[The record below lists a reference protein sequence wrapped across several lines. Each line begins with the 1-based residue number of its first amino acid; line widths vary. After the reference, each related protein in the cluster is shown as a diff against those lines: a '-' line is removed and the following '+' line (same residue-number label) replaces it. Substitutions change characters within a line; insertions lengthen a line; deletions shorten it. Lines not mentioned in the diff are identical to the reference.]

1 MAACVGT
8 AGTVDWAGAVDA
20 VGAVGATGALDV
32 TVVAG
37 AVDALGAAG
46 VAAES
51 VARDAVRAGLELT
64 SAAFLSVSFPL
75 QFATTRPVASA
86 VAPTS
91 ASARLVIFQ
100 GFFQLS
106 FNISTA
112 LL

>member
-8 AGTVDWAGAVDA
+8 AGAVDWAGAVDA
-20 VGAVGATGALDV
+20 VGAVDV
-32 TVVAG
+32 AVVVG

-51 VARDAVRAGLELT
+51 VARDAVRAELELT

-75 QFATTRPVASA
+75 RFATTRPVASA

-91 ASARLVIFQ
+91 TSARLVIFQ

-106 FNISTA
+106 FNMSTA

>member
-8 AGTVDWAGAVDA
+8 AGAVDGAGAVDA
-20 VGAVGATGALDV
+20 VGDVEATGAV
-32 TVVAG
+32 EVAAVLG

-46 VAAES
+46 VAVEP
-51 VARDAVRAGLELT
+51 VARDAVRAEFEVT

-86 VAPTS
+86 VPPTS
-91 ASARLVIFQ
+91 TSARLVIFQ

-106 FNISTA
+106 FNMSTA